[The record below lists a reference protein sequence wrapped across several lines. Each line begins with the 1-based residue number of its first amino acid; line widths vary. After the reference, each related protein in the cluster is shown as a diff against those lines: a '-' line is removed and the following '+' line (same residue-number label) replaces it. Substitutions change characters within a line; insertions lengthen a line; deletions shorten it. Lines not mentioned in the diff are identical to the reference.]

1 MTLYIRLLQYAK
13 PYIGKMLLGVFC
25 LLAATAC
32 QLFLP
37 WVIKDVIDQVLIAK
51 DMTMLN
57 LIVVG
62 VLFLFTLR
70 GVFLYCQQYLMSF
83 VAEKIVIDIRE
94 HFYRQLQKLSL
105 GYYERRKTGALMSH
119 FTNDIGGLQSAIV
132 GQGVDFVTEAFILI
146 FSIASMLYIN
156 WQLTLLTFIA
166 VPLIAVAVDRIGRKI
181 RNIGGEVQE
190 RASEFTSLLQEVLAG
205 VRVVKSFAREEHEL
219 ERFQHQNMRNFRT
232 SMKSVRT
239 GALLNPIVELLAA
252 SGITIIMWYGGREV
266 INGDLTSG
274 ALVAFLIYAINMSN
288 PLKRLSRTYA
298 TLQRS
303 LAAAERVFKVMDLE
317 PEVKD
322 RDDAVQMQRI
332 TGEVKF
338 DQVCFS
344 YNPDE
349 PIICGLTFT
358 AKPGQMIAIVGP
370 SGAGKTTLVNLIPR
384 FYDVSSGEIRIDGQ
398 DIRNVT
404 QQSLRE
410 QIGIVPQE
418 TLLFSGDIRSNIRYG
433 RLDATDEEIE
443 IAAKAANAQEFIDR
457 MPLGYE
463 TEVGERG
470 TQLSGGQ
477 RQRVAIARA
486 ILKNPRILILDEA
499 TSALDSESERLVQD
513 ALDHLM
519 KDRTSFVIA
528 HRLST
533 IYRADIILVMEDG
546 CIVESGTHKDLLD
559 KSGVYANLYHTQ
571 FNRTRI
577 EEGT

>member
-146 FSIASMLYIN
+146 FSVASMLYIN

-166 VPLIAVAVDRIGRKI
+166 VPLIAIAVDRIGRKI

-322 RDDAVQMQRI
+322 KDDAIQMQRI

-571 FNRTRI
+571 FNRTQI

>member
-105 GYYERRKTGALMSH
+105 GYYERRKTGPLMSH

-146 FSIASMLYIN
+146 FSIASMFYIN

-166 VPLIAVAVDRIGRKI
+166 VPLIAVAIDRIGRKI

-219 ERFQHQNMRNFRT
+219 ERFQYQNMRNFRT

-252 SGITIIMWYGGREV
+252 SGITVIMWYGGREV

-298 TLQRS
+298 ALQRS
-303 LAAAERVFKVMDLE
+303 LAAADRVFKVIDLE

-322 RDDAVQMQRI
+322 RDDAIQMQRI
-332 TGEVKF
+332 RGEVKF

-398 DIRNVT
+398 DIRDVT

-443 IAAKAANAQEFIDR
+443 IAAKAANVHEFIDR
-457 MPLGYE
+457 LPLGYE

-519 KDRTSFVIA
+519 KDRTSFIIA

-571 FNRTRI
+571 FNRTQI

>member
-1 MTLYIRLLQYAK
+1 
-13 PYIGKMLLGVFC
+13 
-25 LLAATAC
+25 
-32 QLFLP
+32 
-37 WVIKDVIDQVLIAK
+37 
-51 DMTMLN
+51 
-57 LIVVG
+57 
-62 VLFLFTLR
+62 
-70 GVFLYCQQYLMSF
+70 
-83 VAEKIVIDIRE
+83 
-94 HFYRQLQKLSL
+94 
-105 GYYERRKTGALMSH
+105 
-119 FTNDIGGLQSAIV
+119 
-132 GQGVDFVTEAFILI
+132 
-146 FSIASMLYIN
+146 
-156 WQLTLLTFIA
+156 
-166 VPLIAVAVDRIGRKI
+166 
-181 RNIGGEVQE
+181 
-190 RASEFTSLLQEVLAG
+190 
-205 VRVVKSFAREEHEL
+205 
-219 ERFQHQNMRNFRT
+219 
-232 SMKSVRT
+232 
-239 GALLNPIVELLAA
+239 
-252 SGITIIMWYGGREV
+252 
-266 INGDLTSG
+266 
-274 ALVAFLIYAINMSN
+274 
-288 PLKRLSRTYA
+288 
-298 TLQRS
+298 
-303 LAAAERVFKVMDLE
+303 MDLE

-398 DIRNVT
+398 DIRDVT
-404 QQSLRE
+404 QKSLRE

-533 IYRADIILVMEDG
+533 IYRADIILVM
-546 CIVESGTHKDLLD
+546 
-559 KSGVYANLYHTQ
+559 
-571 FNRTRI
+571 
-577 EEGT
+577 